1 MDTPIYIDTYFR
13 IESGY
18 DGGRMP
24 EEKAGR
30 FFDEVKRL
38 FTETGFSI
46 KENKYKDGC
55 PEVYL
60 GKTCLYCHPQ
70 SLSGPVLKEHMELIE
85 KILAQGTT
93 FQYLRTDTYGEILDL
108 TEEEELAYYHETH
121 DMTIGGVF
129 LDAFRTKRRNL
140 YKSREQVLEILVEK
154 LRVKTLREESVY
166 SNTSPAYRYI
176 RETYGKMVSEG
187 QLVEGCK
194 QTASGKLPLCR
205 TATGR
210 ELKMKRREDDR
221 TE

>member
-13 IESGY
+13 VESGY

-85 KILAQGTT
+85 KIRKHSINSP
-93 FQYLRTDTYGEILDL
+93 FHSKNVILL
-108 TEEEELAYYHETH
+108 L
-121 DMTIGGVF
+121 
-129 LDAFRTKRRNL
+129 
-140 YKSREQVLEILVEK
+140 
-154 LRVKTLREESVY
+154 
-166 SNTSPAYRYI
+166 
-176 RETYGKMVSEG
+176 
-187 QLVEGCK
+187 
-194 QTASGKLPLCR
+194 
-205 TATGR
+205 
-210 ELKMKRREDDR
+210 
-221 TE
+221 

>member
-13 IESGY
+13 VESGY

-70 SLSGPVLKEHMELIE
+70 SLSALFLKSTWSLSRRFWHKERPSGTYVL
-85 KILAQGTT
+85 T
-93 FQYLRTDTYGEILDL
+93 L
-108 TEEEELAYYHETH
+108 TARFST
-121 DMTIGGVF
+121 
-129 LDAFRTKRRNL
+129 
-140 YKSREQVLEILVEK
+140 
-154 LRVKTLREESVY
+154 
-166 SNTSPAYRYI
+166 
-176 RETYGKMVSEG
+176 
-187 QLVEGCK
+187 
-194 QTASGKLPLCR
+194 
-205 TATGR
+205 
-210 ELKMKRREDDR
+210 
-221 TE
+221 